1 FGTGAPDPAPFG
13 TGPPDPATFL
23 SGESGTVGGIR
34 LTITRALAD
43 AALGAA
49 AALSFT
55 GRRLDRLAA
64 AQQPRRVLV
73 LSVYRPGSKLPEAL
87 RRLVSDRH
95 EVRLVLG
102 ATADVDPALE
112 GHTVLARMSGG
123 KFENL
128 NRLLAAAPPL
138 DEYDWVLVVDDDVAL
153 ARRFL
158 DRHIALCER
167 LGLDLSQ
174 PAQSLRSHAAWRVTR
189 RRAFSLARITRYV
202 EIGPVTA
209 FTRPVAQALT
219 PFPQL
224 RFGWGLDNHWGA
236 LAHQH
241 GWRLGVVD
249 ALAVRHETRH
259 VAAGYAHADAI
270 AEAQAFLEDK
280 PYVGAAQ
287 AQRTVH
293 TIRRVNAARA
303 PLARMRGPKARPAE
317 PRAKDGARR
326 VLVVPKWYP
335 WPDQPVLGLFCREH
349 ARALSE
355 HHDVVV
361 LASRA
366 TPSPGF
372 AVYRLT
378 DEAEDG
384 LRTIRVRYRRPRVRA
399 LAMVCQIAGMLAAL
413 ARLRREGFRPA
424 VVHAHVF
431 SAGLPALILG
441 RLSRAV
447 VVVTEHYTGFGR
459 GLVRGADLL
468 TARLAF
474 TAADLVAPVSAEL
487 CGHLRKI
494 APRASMKVMPNVV
507 DTEVFTAAAHDAHQ
521 GPARLL
527 TVGALAEKKGHTHLL
542 DALAELR
549 TRREATLDL
558 VGGGELHERLERQ
571 ARRLGLSEAVRFH
584 GELPK
589 ERVAEL
595 MREADLLVM
604 ASLHET
610 FGCVLIEAMASGL
623 PSVATR
629 VGGVPEVLS
638 AEAGA
643 LVAPR
648 DPAALAA
655 AIEETLDRRFDP
667 AALAR
672 AARERYSYDAFARG
686 WSEVYDS
693 LGARRDG

>member
-1 FGTGAPDPAPFG
+1 MSALPDP
-13 TGPPDPATFL
+13 TTFL

-34 LTITRALAD
+34 LKITRTLAD
-43 AALGAA
+43 AALDAA

-64 AQQPRRVLV
+64 AQQSRRVLV
-73 LSVYRPGSKLPEAL
+73 LSVYRPGSKLPGAVG
-87 RRLVSDRH
+87 RLASDRH
-95 EVRLVLG
+95 DVRLVLG
-102 ATADVDPALE
+102 STGEVEPALG
-112 GHTVLARMSGG
+112 GHTALTQLGGG

-138 DEYDWVLVVDDDVAL
+138 GGYDWLFVVDDDVEL
-153 ARRFL
+153 APRFL

-174 PAQSLRSHAAWRVTR
+174 PAQTMRSHAAWRVTR
-189 RRAFSLARITRYV
+189 RRPFSLARVTRYV

-219 PFPQL
+219 PFPEL

-236 LAHQH
+236 LAREH

-249 ALAVRHETRH
+249 ALPVRHETRH

-270 AEAQAFLEDK
+270 AEAQAFLADR
-280 PYVGAAQ
+280 PYVRAEDAR
-287 AQRTVH
+287 RTVD
-293 TIRRVNAARA
+293 TIRRVPRVTADQ
-303 PLARMRGPKARPAE
+303 PL
-317 PRAKDGARR
+317 R

-349 ARALSE
+349 ARALSGR
-355 HHDVVV
+355 HDVVV

-372 AVYRLT
+372 PVYRLT
-378 DEAEDG
+378 DEVEDG
-384 LRTIRVRYRRPRVRA
+384 LRTIRVLYRRPRVRA
-399 LAMVCQIAGMLAAL
+399 LAMVCQMAGMLAAL
-413 ARLRREGFRPA
+413 VALRREGFRPD

-431 SAGLPALILG
+431 SAALPALMLG

-447 VVVTEHYTGFGR
+447 VVVTEHYTGFQR
-459 GLVRGADLL
+459 GLIRGADLL

-474 TAADLVAPVSAEL
+474 SGADLVAPVSAEL
-487 CGHLRKI
+487 GGHLHRV
-494 APRASMKVMPNVV
+494 APRARMRVMGNVV
-507 DTEVFTAAAHDAHQ
+507 DTEVFTAAAHEGRG
-521 GPARLL
+521 GPVRLL
-527 TVGALAEKKGHTHLL
+527 TVGALAEKKGHTYLL
-542 DALAELR
+542 DALVQLR
-549 TRREATLDL
+549 GRREATLDV
-558 VGGGELHERLERQ
+558 VGGGELREQLEEQ
-571 ARRLGLSEAVRFH
+571 ASELGLREAVRFH

-589 ERVAEL
+589 ERVAKL
-595 MREADLLVM
+595 MREADLLVLP
-604 ASLHET
+604 SLHET

-629 VGGVPEVLS
+629 VGGVPEVLTP
-638 AEAGA
+638 EAGA

-655 AIEETLDRRFDP
+655 AIEETLGREFD
-667 AALAR
+667 AAKLTQV
-672 AARERYSYDAFARG
+672 ARERYSYDAFARA
-686 WSEVYDS
+686 WSEVYKS
-693 LGARRDG
+693 LGAGR